1 MEISEIKNKSEREIV
16 ELLTIERKVLHDLEL
31 EARNR
36 TLKQVH
42 KIKLARRTIARLE
55 MKRQALLKARVGK

>member
-1 MEISEIKNKSEREIV
+1 MDFSEIKNKSEREIL
-16 ELLTIERKVLHDLEL
+16 ELLATEKKALHGLTL

-42 KIKLARRTIARLE
+42 KVKLARRTIARLE
-55 MKRQALLKARVGK
+55 MKRQALIKARG